1 MTVDAFSHT
10 HTQTL
15 GGINTSLYHT
25 NKPIHYT
32 KIVEERFFNVLLTD
46 ISVGDRKLNISCK
59 EV

>member
-1 MTVDAFSHT
+1 MPFPPHT
-10 HTQTL
+10 HQTL